1 MKVFLKS
8 NTIRRTYLCTFAQCY
23 YSKYITK
30 YNDEKKS
37 LFTVQRKRLSFKND
51 IEEVV
56 GKKIARNHIQTFVM
70 LQLHTWLTH
79 YGMNTEF
86 V

>member
-1 MKVFLKS
+1 MKKNIFL
-8 NTIRRTYLCTFAQCY
+8 LC
-23 YSKYITK
+23 K
-30 YNDEKKS
+30 EKG
-37 LFTVQRKRLSFKND
+37 LSFKNE

-79 YGMNTEF
+79 YGMNTE
-86 V
+86 